1 MFAQKSFISRL
12 RYRLFSQ
19 PYAPSQIHK
28 SAESST
34 LPQSVRYPLPLTP
47 HSDFASWSLWSTV
60 PRTKVFCWTP
70 TSLPILLADVRASG
84 LPFATES
91 QNQVSTEEMRPTD
104 SSWKDKKQKRKRGKR
119 SRMNSRIRTPPLYI
133 LRWKCRLQDHKK
145 NSRGFFV
152 STYAVK
158 RRLSHNLNILW
169 VRYR

>member
-84 LPFATES
+84 LPFATQS
-91 QNQVSTEEMRPTD
+91 QIKFRRRIRDNRFFL
-104 SSWKDKKQKRKRGKR
+104 KKTRKEKGKR
-119 SRMNSRIRTPPLYI
+119 EKRRRMNSRIRTPPLYI